1 MGSSREPQTGRK
13 TSMPPR
19 GQRPGFK
26 RGRHNLPYWIAKQ
39 VVRDPLGFPEPCIAL
54 PADADDDT
62 IGELCRSHTARLQ
75 QWIVDAQTRTEKDS
89 LGTSKYDGSV
99 LSACRVYQTHKMSRF
114 HSVKHNTRK
123 TYVDSLKVIEQ
134 TVGARQIRRLTTL
147 DVQHWYDQW
156 KKPAYEG
163 GQERV
168 DRAHDAVS
176 MFRTVL
182 WFMTALRVPECKLL
196 AEELKAVKFE
206 KGGAREQEMTY
217 TQVTAFIR
225 KALEL
230 GEAGVMPRDRA
241 LYMAI
246 STAAM
251 FELLLRQK
259 DIIGERLTAEQLM
272 RTKIPK
278 GASVL
283 KFDSFA
289 WAGFFT
295 WENVPGW
302 IWRMKTSKSKYR
314 AAAEFDLTRYGLLMP
329 LLEAVPQ
336 AQRTGAIVK
345 DETGRPVREGSYRR
359 WFRQVAKAAG
369 IPDEVWN
376 MDTRAGGATEAEE
389 AGAELELIQ
398 NALTHSEQR
407 TTLRYVRRRSKK
419 IAMVADIRQLDRDA
433 KKPGGTG

>member
-1 MGSSREPQTGRK
+1 MSSSQAPRTGRK

-19 GQRPGFK
+19 SQRPGFK
-26 RGRHNLPYWIAKQ
+26 RGRHKLPYWIAKQ

-54 PADADDDT
+54 PADADDAA
-62 IGELCRSHTARLQ
+62 IAELCRGHTARLQ
-75 QWIVDAQTRTEKDS
+75 QWIIDAEKHTGEDS
-89 LGTSKYDGSV
+89 PGTAKYDGTV

-114 HSVKHNTRK
+114 HKVKHNTRK

-147 DVQHWYDQW
+147 DVMHWYDQW
-156 KKPAYEG
+156 KKPAHEG
-163 GQERV
+163 GAERI

-196 AEELKAVKFE
+196 AEELKALKFE
-206 KGGAREQEMTY
+206 KGGAREEEMTY
-217 TQVTAFIR
+217 LQVTSFIR

-241 LYMAI
+241 HYMALG
-246 STAAM
+246 TAAM

-259 DIIGERLTAEQLM
+259 DIIGERLTAAQLV
-272 RTKIPK
+272 RTKVPK
-278 GASVL
+278 GATVL
-283 KFDSFA
+283 KFDGFA

-295 WENVPGW
+295 WESMPGW

-314 AAAEFDLTRYGLLMP
+314 AAADFDLTRYGLLMP

-336 AQRTGAIVK
+336 SQRSGAVIK

-359 WFRQVAKAAG
+359 WFRQIARAAG

-398 NALTHSEQR
+398 NALTHSEPR

-419 IAMVADIRQLDRDA
+419 IAMVADIRKLDRDA